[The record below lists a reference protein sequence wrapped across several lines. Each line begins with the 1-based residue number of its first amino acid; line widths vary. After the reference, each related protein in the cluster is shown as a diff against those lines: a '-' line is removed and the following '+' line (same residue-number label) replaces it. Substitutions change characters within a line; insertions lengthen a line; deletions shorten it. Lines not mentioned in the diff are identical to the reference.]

1 MYLSVN
7 LDTHLA
13 EARQGLHCRCDTI
26 AHSLGDQTGK
36 VRLKEKWELE
46 DKAIK
51 VHTIMRDFFRL

>member
-1 MYLSVN
+1 MEMYLSVN

-26 AHSLGDQTGK
+26 AHSLGDQTGR

-46 DKAIK
+46 DKAIN
-51 VHTIMRDFFRL
+51 L